1 MKLWSYLREN
11 MDDKTSKTDEKK
23 NYDDEGDLKGLMDDS
38 FFLNYLIM
46 NTIDKDKED
55 EVENEE
61 KKQETQNIIINK
73 MLEKVISM
81 DTDISMQDLKNMVG
95 EKYAVIKYRNQ
106 ASLQEIQNI
115 FTKHINKYLEKIK
128 R

>member
-81 DTDISMQDLKNMVG
+81 DTDISMQELKNLY
-95 EKYAVIKYRNQ
+95 E
-106 ASLQEIQNI
+106 E
-115 FTKHINKYLEKIK
+115 
-128 R
+128 